1 MADKITVLYAEN
13 KANKVFTTEGVET
26 GTSFLHNSKVVE
38 LNDLKDLY
46 EVLKK
51 ETKNPH
57 AVIIRGLNESMQS
70 EWVARNS
77 ENFPDTPHNWLM
89 FDIDGFEPV
98 MSDAVSDVEGSCKE
112 FISYSLPEEF
122 HDRDFIWH
130 VSSKHGKNP
139 DELRVHLF
147 FWLKEAKDSPSLK
160 NWSVGNSLPVDRSV
174 FQEVQQHFISDP
186 EFIDVETF
194 FSGERLGYFWGDSSE
209 VEIEIGSFEKKT
221 LDLVL
226 PSGKKGIVGDFHRR
240 FTIDDVIDRILVGE
254 FERMDDRRL
263 TWVNSNNGA
272 KGGAWIHEDK
282 QHVGANHDS
291 WPWGPHTLANLWD
304 LVRVFKF
311 GYADEGLDPF
321 ERMATHAPSQQLMMD
336 WAKKELKKF
345 SQHEQKLDCSAVKPL
360 FDSIIWQMSNSLS
373 MTDEELESEIGAE
386 IEILCNFVEQCYWN
400 TTKKSFYHLDGFEK
414 AFSKEDFGIAFNESC
429 QFFSRSKL
437 KELIS
442 IASAGMSETNKE
454 KFQKSV
460 NSIPID
466 TVKKYLIGNKQATET
481 SYEVDL
487 FGSPARIV
495 CESGTAKCVRNHS
508 VFFQNEIDQ
517 AIVNDYKEHFPE
529 LDSFLDF
536 VASSRI
542 ASSRREAYLWLHATS
557 GFGKTLLIDMLN
569 NVGGLCLNTHMME
582 IERAISGNASGLTV
596 GSMIYSWA
604 IVIDEFKSLKS
615 EIKEL
620 TDTLRFS
627 PKHSPMAIVPVYAKI
642 FMSAESIDSLAG
654 DSGVEDQFAKRFSYM
669 RCEGEIDKRELF
681 KEDKVAYKKSVTA
694 YMAQYIN
701 ARIEEYRQA
710 GKNWAVTDA
719 NKRLSNF
726 HETYAIS
733 KSFSSLEGNI
743 ASIKADFVS
752 FVKEAIDV
760 AKMGTSDREKREI
773 YESAVVDSQGG
784 LHLKRCAAIFKNWVD
799 GEFDYAEAR
808 KVKYKY
814 KDFFGDQIV
823 IKGRII
829 SSQDQSMKPQKVR
842 SLETNLQMKSD
853 FDDPLLD

>member
-1 MADKITVLYAEN
+1 MTDKITILYAEN
-13 KANKVFTTEGVET
+13 KANKVFTKEGVET
-26 GTSFLHNSKVVE
+26 GTSFLHNSKVVNLSD
-38 LNDLKDLY
+38 LNDLYCLL
-46 EVLKK
+46 EK

-57 AVIIRGLNESMQS
+57 AVVIRGVNESAQG
-70 EWVARNS
+70 EWIARNS

-98 MSDAVSDVEGSCKE
+98 MSDSVSDVEGACKE

-122 HDRDFIWH
+122 HNSDFIWH

-186 EFIDVETF
+186 EFIDVEPF
-194 FSGERLGYFWGDSSE
+194 FSGDRIGYCKVGSSE
-209 VEIEIGSFEKKT
+209 VVIEIGTFEKKT

-240 FTIDDVIDRILVGE
+240 FTIDDVLDRILVGE

-272 KGGAWIHEDK
+272 KGGAWINDDR

-345 SQHEQKLDCSAVKPL
+345 AEHEQKLDSSVVKPL
-360 FDSIIWQMSNSLS
+360 YESIIWQMAKSLS
-373 MTDEELESEIGAE
+373 ITDEELESEIGSE
-386 IEILCNFVEQCYWN
+386 IEILSNFVQQCYWN
-400 TTKKSFYHLDGFEK
+400 TSKNRFYHLDGFEK
-414 AFSKEDFGIAFNESC
+414 SYGKEDFGIAFNESC

-437 KELIS
+437 NDLIG
-442 IASAGMSETNKE
+442 IASVGMSETNRE

-460 NSIPID
+460 TSIPID
-466 TVKKYLIGNKQATET
+466 SVKRYLISNKQATDT

-487 FGSPARIV
+487 YGSPARIV
-495 CESGTAKCVRNHS
+495 CESGTAKCVRNHT

-517 AIVNDYKEHFPE
+517 AIVDDYKQHFPE

-536 VASSRI
+536 VVSARI
-542 ASSRREAYLWLHATS
+542 SSSRREGYLWLHATS
-557 GFGKTLLIDMLN
+557 GFGKTLLIDMLHK
-569 NVGGLCLNTHMME
+569 VGNLCLNTHMME

-596 GSMIYSWA
+596 NAMIYSWA

-620 TDTLRFS
+620 TETLRFS
-627 PKHSPMAIVPVYAKI
+627 PKHSPMATVPVYAKI

-669 RCEGEIDKRELF
+669 RCEGEIDKRKLF
-681 KEDKVAYKKSVTA
+681 KEDKVAYKKSITA
-694 YMAQYIN
+694 YMARYIN
-701 ARIEEYRQA
+701 TRIEEYRQA
-710 GKNWAVTDA
+710 GKKWAEGDA
-719 NKRLSNF
+719 DKRLTDF
-726 HETYAIS
+726 HNAFAIS
-733 KSFSSLEGNI
+733 KSFSSLEDNI

-752 FVKEAIDV
+752 FVKESIDV

-773 YESAVVDSQGG
+773 YESAVVDAEGG

-814 KDFFGDQIV
+814 KDFFGEQFLV
-823 IKGRII
+823 RGTLI
-829 SSQDQSMKPQKVR
+829 SSQDQSSKPHKVR
-842 SLETNLQMKSD
+842 SLEAKIELKSD
-853 FDDPLLD
+853 FADPLLD